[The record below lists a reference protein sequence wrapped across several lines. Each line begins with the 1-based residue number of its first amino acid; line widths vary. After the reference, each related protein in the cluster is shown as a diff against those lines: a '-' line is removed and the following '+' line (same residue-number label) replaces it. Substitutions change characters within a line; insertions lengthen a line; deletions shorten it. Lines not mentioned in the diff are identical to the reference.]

1 MCLQNVKLIEQTT
14 VPDSKL
20 RHHCTAIWLIAVYLP
35 LIIVPWVMTVKLS
48 YCPISKHTNTYYY
61 AKGFVLGEYEQMQSW
76 AKAIKI
82 LNSIAS
88 LLAVPVAS
96 FVIAQSAVIFSQQR
110 ALTRQLS
117 VRDVFSLSDRAW
129 ADISVLIKLVR
140 AKGHGS
146 RAFNSFVALASGL
159 LLISESPPLSYA
171 TIHGAR

>member
-1 MCLQNVKLIEQTT
+1 MSLQNVNLIEQTT
-14 VPDSKL
+14 APDSKL
-20 RHHCTAIWLIAVYLP
+20 RYHYAAIWLIAVYLP

-48 YCPISKHTNTYYY
+48 YRPISKHTNTYYY
-61 AKGFVLGEYEQMQSW
+61 AKGFMLGEYKQMQSW
-76 AKAIKI
+76 VKAIKI

-96 FVIAQSAVIFSQQR
+96 FVITQSAVVFSQQR

-129 ADISVLIKLVR
+129 ADITVLFKLMR

-146 RAFNSFVALASGL
+146 RAFNSFIALASGL
-159 LLISESPPLSYA
+159 LIISECPPLFCA